1 MWNMPGTYLIF
12 PKLWNQSGENMEI
25 FLRGT
30 IIAWLLG
37 WIYAKDKR
45 EYTCNMLVN
54 EAACDRETEYVL
66 EQYKRKRKV

>member
-1 MWNMPGTYLIF
+1 
-12 PKLWNQSGENMEI
+12 MEI

-37 WIYAKDKR
+37 WIYANDKR
-45 EYTCNMLVN
+45 ETAY
-54 EAACDRETEYVL
+54 DRETEYVL